1 MPWIYAPRRLR
12 ERNKQITR
20 IEKNL
25 ERYHIIG
32 VHYIHCKKPEPRQ
45 SDMQQASQLKQV
57 DIHSFIKS
65 TMHFWIKTAELNCTT
80 IGRSKVKSFWFK
92 KRQEEKRRKK
102 EKKKKKKREKKE
114 RKKREKKEKKGIKK
128 EKKRTKKGPKKRK
141 KGKKEKEKKK
151 EKRKKRKK
159 GKEKKKKKER
169 KKEEKKWKK
178 GEKTIFTQSLSRNAV
193 GRYVCPQYL
202 TVKMPLNWIQTE
214 PVTP

>member
-114 RKKREKKEKKGIKK
+114 RKKREKRNKKREKKD
-128 EKKRTKKGPKKRK
+128 KKRTKKEKKGKKGKREK
-141 KGKKEKEKKK
+141 KGKKEKEKKRKGKKEKKRK
-151 EKRKKRKK
+151 EKRGKKMEKR
-159 GKEKKKKKER
+159 GKNN
-169 KKEEKKWKK
+169 
-178 GEKTIFTQSLSRNAV
+178 IH
-193 GRYVCPQYL
+193 
-202 TVKMPLNWIQTE
+202 TVVIAKRCRALCLPSIPNS
-214 PVTP
+214 